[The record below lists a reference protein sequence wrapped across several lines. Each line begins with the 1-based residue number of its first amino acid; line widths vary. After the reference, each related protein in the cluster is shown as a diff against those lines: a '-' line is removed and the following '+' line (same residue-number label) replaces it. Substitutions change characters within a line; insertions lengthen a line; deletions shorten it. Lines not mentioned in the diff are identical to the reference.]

1 MWEDK
6 IAEFEGKSNQ
16 YGASSSQQQPTPQ
29 KSRTSLPPSSPESL
43 LRSFPLPSNT
53 QTPVRSSST
62 TMNGLST
69 PSPTPTKRDRAS
81 MSTGGHAPRR
91 FNDPASQARRLAAI
105 QAVTGELEAEN
116 RAAQDLKY
124 QGMQTDKCDTESE
137 YGMDSDGEEEPIPK
151 RLRFS
156 IGNVDSPLNTPTK
169 LGNGGAKKAGSS
181 SRTLGE
187 GLTSPVPTGGLPDIF
202 GIHKPR
208 PTKQDSESPSASMF
222 TKVNGKQR
230 ETLSSSSSRS
240 TSTPSVKTEPDASV
254 RPSILQILASL
265 IPSFLSSQQLSQRPP
280 SQSVQTPLSQINK
293 LQDTDRSC
301 LDAQV
306 QEFLSGARQIQAGA
320 EIMQSLYEELKTKD
334 EALKTK
340 DAEIAEVKKQV
351 KELNSKY
358 SKCVSSS
365 TCRINHKPN
374 YVLYQIVSRH
384 ARAHRESR
392 RRSV

>member
-1 MWEDK
+1 
-6 IAEFEGKSNQ
+6 
-16 YGASSSQQQPTPQ
+16 
-29 KSRTSLPPSSPESL
+29 
-43 LRSFPLPSNT
+43 
-53 QTPVRSSST
+53 
-62 TMNGLST
+62 MNGLST

-81 MSTGGHAPRR
+81 MSTGGYAPRR

-116 RAAQDLKY
+116 RAAQDLKD

-137 YGMDSDGEEEPIPK
+137 YG
-151 RLRFS
+151 
-156 IGNVDSPLNTPTK
+156 NVDSPLNTPTK
-169 LGNGGAKKAGSS
+169 LGNEGAKKAGSS

-240 TSTPSVKTEPDASV
+240 TSTPSVKTEPDAS
-254 RPSILQILASL
+254 
-265 IPSFLSSQQLSQRPP
+265 QLSQRPP

-306 QEFLSGARQIQAGA
+306 QEFLSAARKIQAGA

-358 SKCVSSS
+358 SKLS
-365 TCRINHKPN
+365 
-374 YVLYQIVSRH
+374 
-384 ARAHRESR
+384 AAMRELIENPDAEASEA
-392 RRSV
+392 V